1 MQHAFLRANYLI
13 PNNLSIVRLGSK
25 ASCKNPVI
33 ALPSKIHKKVNK
45 LQKEMVPLKGVTGRQ
60 HIEANIKVLRKVNL
74 PEKQIRK
81 LAKKAVKHAIDLGI
95 F

>member
-1 MQHAFLRANYLI
+1 
-13 PNNLSIVRLGSK
+13 
-25 ASCKNPVI
+25 
-33 ALPSKIHKKVNK
+33 
-45 LQKEMVPLKGVTGRQ
+45 MVPLKGVTGRQ